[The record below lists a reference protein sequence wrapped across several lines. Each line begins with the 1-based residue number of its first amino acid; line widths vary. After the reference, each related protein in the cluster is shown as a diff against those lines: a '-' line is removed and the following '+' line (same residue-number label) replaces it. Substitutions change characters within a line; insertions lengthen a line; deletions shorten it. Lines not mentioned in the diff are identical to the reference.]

1 MHYSTKWKNWIAQY
15 DEKACKECK
24 SHHGKIYEISEQ
36 VIPSPPMHPN
46 CRCIIQRL
54 KSIFAGEATDM
65 KIDGADWYLKY
76 KGKLPKYYI
85 FIEDAYELGW
95 NRESGNLHQI
105 APNKMIYAGR
115 YNNRDEHLPVK
126 KGRVWNEVD
135 INYYSGYR
143 NSQRIVYSNDGLMF
157 VTYDHYKSF
166 IEIR

>member
-1 MHYSTKWKNWIAQY
+1 
-15 DEKACKECK
+15 
-24 SHHGKIYEISEQ
+24 
-36 VIPSPPMHPN
+36 
-46 CRCIIQRL
+46 
-54 KSIFAGEATDM
+54 
-65 KIDGADWYLKY
+65 
-76 KGKLPKYYI
+76 
-85 FIEDAYELGW
+85 
-95 NRESGNLHQI
+95 
-105 APNKMIYAGR
+105 MIYGGR